1 MKEERKEK
9 REKKNEKED
18 IGRNVK
24 TKQKQNKE

>member
-24 TKQKQNKE
+24 TKQKKNKE